1 MNIDLECYWISM
13 HMHTRDVPKIINPKN
28 ALSMPNDAWW
38 SFYLNI
44 RVFMQTKE
52 TREASND
59 QHCVIKFS
67 NCFINRYIWGFLR
80 SNNYNCCVF
89 PPTNY
94 GKYCSQGIFKIISF
108 SMCSVSH
115 RFPYLCYQMYALL
128 HVKRMVCM
136 KWLCL
141 KRRKRKEKRVYRHL
155 DATPKCWQ
163 SPKRVIPKS
172 WLTPWRI
179 NYDVTA
185 IGCEEV
191 YLTWCI
197 TIMSKNDIP

>member
-13 HMHTRDVPKIINPKN
+13 HMHTRDVPEIINPKN

-44 RVFMQTKE
+44 RVFMQRKE
-52 TREASND
+52 RREASND

-115 RFPYLCYQMYALL
+115 RFPIYAT
-128 HVKRMVCM
+128 KCM
-136 KWLCL
+136 LYCMLNEWF
-141 KRRKRKEKRVYRHL
+141 
-155 DATPKCWQ
+155 AW
-163 SPKRVIPKS
+163 
-172 WLTPWRI
+172 
-179 NYDVTA
+179 
-185 IGCEEV
+185 
-191 YLTWCI
+191 
-197 TIMSKNDIP
+197 NDYV